1 MASIAKSLGRP
12 ALFLARRGQ
21 IISSSRSFSASPFSF
36 AQKTPQPTRERP
48 PRPEELPPA
57 PEYSPDLLNEQERS
71 MYDKLPPEEREEFD
85 AENRRIVEEFN
96 DPEKRKKIFADLDK
110 QAAEIER
117 ATPMRFEDQKPRGG
131 SNFWSADED
140 DEFADVED
148 ADDTFYDDD
157 IPSMA
162 HAELEVHRE
171 VREYARIAAW
181 DMPML
186 SKFAQPFTLPPET
199 HILRF
204 RYTTYMGESHPAEP
218 KVVMELC
225 SKDLT
230 PKYLTEAQR
239 LTFLKLVG
247 PRYNP
252 ETDIVR
258 MSCEKFPARAQNKRY
273 LGDLINTL
281 VKEAK
286 EGDSFADIPLDLR
299 HHTPSKPKTPFPDS
313 WNMTEERKKQLEAKR
328 AERQQSQRPVVDGN
342 EIAIQAAKAM
352 PTLKEP
358 VDSARQR
365 VPVGARLFGRR
376 AR

>member
-21 IISSSRSFSASPFSF
+21 IISSTRSFSASPFSF
-36 AQKTPQPTRERP
+36 AQKNPQPTRERP

-71 MYDKLPPEEREEFD
+71 MYDRLPPEEREEFD

-140 DEFADVED
+140 DEFSEVED
-148 ADDTFYDDD
+148 ADDTFHDDD

-171 VREYARIAAW
+171 VREYARITAW

-186 SKFAQPFTLPPET
+186 SSRSTRLSARYCPLTRPQNSHSLSPF
-199 HILRF
+199 R
-204 RYTTYMGESHPAEP
+204 
-218 KVVMELC
+218 
-225 SKDLT
+225 
-230 PKYLTEAQR
+230 
-239 LTFLKLVG
+239 LKLTSSDSATPHTWV
-247 PRYNP
+247 NP
-252 ETDIVR
+252 ILPNQR
-258 MSCEKFPARAQNKRY
+258 S
-273 LGDLINTL
+273 
-281 VKEAK
+281 
-286 EGDSFADIPLDLR
+286 
-299 HHTPSKPKTPFPDS
+299 S
-313 WNMTEERKKQLEAKR
+313 WNYPPK
-328 AERQQSQRPVVDGN
+328 
-342 EIAIQAAKAM
+342 I
-352 PTLKEP
+352 
-358 VDSARQR
+358 
-365 VPVGARLFGRR
+365 
-376 AR
+376 